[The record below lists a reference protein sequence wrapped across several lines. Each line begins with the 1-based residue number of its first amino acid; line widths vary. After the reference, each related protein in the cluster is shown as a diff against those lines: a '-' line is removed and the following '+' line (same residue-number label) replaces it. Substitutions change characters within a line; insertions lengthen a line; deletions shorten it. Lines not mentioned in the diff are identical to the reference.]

1 MKPIGKGMVW
11 FVLLG
16 ELMLF
21 LTVYH
26 REISWCPPTNFDQA
40 VYLDRSYLLQESVAH
55 SGLQELL
62 RPFVTGGHDNGIAL
76 PVEGALLGLFI
87 GPARLARLFVGFI
100 AFVLLQLCVYFSATR
115 IWKNRSY
122 GLVALGLVL
131 SQSTAWFWAGGLFD
145 YRIDFLAYCLFGIWT
160 CLVLRSG
167 MFHDRKWAI
176 ASALVGVLLVLNR
189 FFTII
194 YLSGVLLG
202 FGAALVVVWMFL
214 GRGEPPELNLK
225 KRYSNLAI
233 SSLILLAG
241 TIPLLLLNAKAIYG
255 YYVYPHLISGEQY
268 VRAREFGVTDLST
281 NLAFYPKSIV
291 LDHLGLFFLGAAAVA
306 ILAGAFL
313 FFSRRSRTAP
323 SNSGHGVVTPIL
335 ELIFL
340 LGAIAGPLV
349 VLTSDISKSPIVGG
363 IVGVP
368 CALLVAWPM
377 VVWGGRRARE
387 ARPALYNRVLG
398 ITAGAV
404 LCLGIL
410 NQLARASNHRLEYA
424 NRDSYERLAEL
435 NRWFVTDASDHRILQ
450 PVLSTDLVSPWFMA
464 DLITASGF
472 EQTGKLVPFRQSL
485 GGTIAG
491 VERDQA
497 LADLEQSD
505 YVILTTAPKIGV
517 YPFYDKI
524 RKYWDDLKA
533 WSEQNMLVAWSI
545 PFEDY
550 VATVYKRPVP
560 KLAGVSGDWITSR
573 GLDLEAEGNI
583 LERFPIIILTGIID
597 LSWLP
602 RIPAVSALA
611 NANGEIVSLPAT
623 LERKANDYTILVD
636 ASSLKRQGQ
645 SIRIHLGF
653 DTFFV
658 PKTLGINSDVR
669 ELVIRAPSRVTMRP
683 MSNEP

>member
-1 MKPIGKGMVW
+1 MSLLPLASEPILQISVARKIAAPPKQTFSRTDGCHHSQIMKPIGKGMVW

-291 LDHLGLFFLGAAAVA
+291 LDHLGLFFLGAAAAVPRHSPGPRRR
-306 ILAGAFL
+306 AGHP
-313 FFSRRSRTAP
+313 RRPALPHDLVRRP
-323 SNSGHGVVTPIL
+323 VERQGD
-335 ELIFL
+335 
-340 LGAIAGPLV
+340 GP
-349 VLTSDISKSPIVGG
+349 
-363 IVGVP
+363 
-368 CALLVAWPM
+368 
-377 VVWGGRRARE
+377 RRAR
-387 ARPALYNRVLG
+387 ARL
-398 ITAGAV
+398 
-404 LCLGIL
+404 
-410 NQLARASNHRLEYA
+410 
-424 NRDSYERLAEL
+424 
-435 NRWFVTDASDHRILQ
+435 
-450 PVLSTDLVSPWFMA
+450 
-464 DLITASGF
+464 
-472 EQTGKLVPFRQSL
+472 
-485 GGTIAG
+485 
-491 VERDQA
+491 
-497 LADLEQSD
+497 
-505 YVILTTAPKIGV
+505 
-517 YPFYDKI
+517 
-524 RKYWDDLKA
+524 
-533 WSEQNMLVAWSI
+533 
-545 PFEDY
+545 
-550 VATVYKRPVP
+550 
-560 KLAGVSGDWITSR
+560 
-573 GLDLEAEGNI
+573 
-583 LERFPIIILTGIID
+583 
-597 LSWLP
+597 
-602 RIPAVSALA
+602 
-611 NANGEIVSLPAT
+611 
-623 LERKANDYTILVD
+623 
-636 ASSLKRQGQ
+636 
-645 SIRIHLGF
+645 
-653 DTFFV
+653 
-658 PKTLGINSDVR
+658 
-669 ELVIRAPSRVTMRP
+669 
-683 MSNEP
+683 